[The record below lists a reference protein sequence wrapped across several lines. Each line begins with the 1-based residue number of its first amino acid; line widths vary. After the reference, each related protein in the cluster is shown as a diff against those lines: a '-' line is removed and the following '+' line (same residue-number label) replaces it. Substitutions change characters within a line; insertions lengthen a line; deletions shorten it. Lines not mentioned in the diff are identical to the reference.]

1 MAATKDNPVVFYD
14 LVGKNG
20 ISFSL
25 NTYKTRLSLDYKG
38 IPYRVEYLSLPDIE
52 PKMKGLGVPPSSD
65 NHPRYTIPSKT
76 FCMNKWA
83 HANLNSL
90 GRLVIADPS
99 SEINGIPTYISDSFK
114 IAIYLDDKYPA
125 PKYPAIFAPGTRS
138 LQHLIVTQYF
148 PTIGVSIGPI
158 FAPLLPRLLDDRST
172 GYLNRT
178 RGDRTKPLPDD
189 VAAQKWE
196 QVREKFAAF
205 SKSLQLNDGTKDE
218 GPFIMGNIVSFLDF
232 AVGGMVHWI
241 KSLEG
246 EDSARL
252 NDVLEWEG
260 GRWARHWE
268 AMKAIENKS
277 SRVD

>member
-52 PKMKGLGVPPSSD
+52 PKMKELGVPPSSD
-65 NHPRYTIPSKT
+65 NHPRYTIP
-76 FCMNKWA
+76 M
-83 HANLNSL
+83 
-90 GRLVIADPS
+90 IADPS
-99 SEINGIPTYISDSFK
+99 SETNGIPTYISDSFK

-125 PKYPAIFAPGTRS
+125 PKYPAIFAP
-138 LQHLIVTQYF
+138 YF

-172 GYLNRT
+172 EYLNRT

-277 SRVD
+277 SRVDG